1 MNEQDTK
8 LDAVGIPKKP
18 MSRARVK
25 PRHLSQLVRQTI
37 IDQFHARQSS
47 EDVAEE
53 MGLPVRTVTDVLLL
67 HESRKPAGS
76 AMLPTLIRRR
86 A

>member
-1 MNEQDTK
+1 MNLQDRSPQ
-8 LDAVGIPKKP
+8 DAEAKRRTMGK
-18 MSRARVK
+18 ARVK
-25 PRHLSQLVRQTI
+25 PRHLSQIVRQAI

-53 MGLPVRTVTDVLLL
+53 LGLPVRTVTDVLLL
-67 HESRKPAGS
+67 HDLRRPVLGAGRPE
-76 AMLPTLIRRR
+76 LVRRI